1 MRVSSTLDD
10 VPEQQQVERA
20 DQAGQPSLGRD
31 LALYTVARL
40 GMVVG
45 VAGVLVLLGAPL
57 LVAAAVSVIVV
68 MPLSMLVFGGL
79 RRRVATGLAERS
91 AERKARRDHLRA
103 QLRGEADADEQ

>member
-20 DQAGQPSLGRD
+20 DQAEQSSLGRD

-40 GMVVG
+40 GMVVV

-68 MPLSMLVFGGL
+68 MPLSMLVL
-79 RRRVATGLAERS
+79 
-91 AERKARRDHLRA
+91 
-103 QLRGEADADEQ
+103 